1 MSTADFYQTLF
12 QLDEALLLAIKE
24 DALEQVESL
33 LSQRETHIQS
43 LDAHAQ
49 NEPDPGEQVERTLL
63 QNEKR
68 LTRAFATLQ
77 NRQLD
82 VFKNLDKTRKANS
95 QYHNTQHPPRRILN
109 PNLKV

>member
-1 MSTADFYQTLF
+1 MSTAAFYQTLF

-24 DALEQVESL
+24 DALEQVEAL

-43 LDAHAQ
+43 LGSQ
-49 NEPDPGEQVERTLL
+49 SLNESDPGEQVVRTLL

-77 NRQLD
+77 NRQFDL
-82 VFKNLDKTRKANS
+82 FKNLEKKRKANS